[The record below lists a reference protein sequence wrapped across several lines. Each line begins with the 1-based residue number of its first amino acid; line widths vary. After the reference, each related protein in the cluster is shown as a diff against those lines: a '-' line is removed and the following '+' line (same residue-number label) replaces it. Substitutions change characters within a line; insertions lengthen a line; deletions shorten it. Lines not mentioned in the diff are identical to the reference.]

1 MRAALTIALKA
12 VRHGAHANLFSALA
26 LAAVLAPL
34 IVLHGLKVGVIS
46 GMLANLKADPGILR
60 IGVAGHRTLTEQDLA
75 TIRGWP
81 ETAFAAGAPRSIAA
95 TVEMRRSRD
104 DLSIVSA
111 DWLPSAAGDPLLPS
125 GFPALSHTQIALSQ
139 PLANKLDAAPGSRV
153 IASTY
158 RNSQSEELEMD
169 MEVVLVLPASALP
182 GDRALV
188 SQARL
193 VAMAAF
199 SDGAEA
205 TSAAPVYDSLRLYAR
220 SLDAVAPLERA
231 ISRYGFRTSSAAE
244 NIAWVQNLDAIMGG
258 VFAIISGAGLV
269 GYCISLFAMI
279 SAGVRQSRPHLSLLR
294 LLGMGWGALL
304 LFPLAQSLAITLLG
318 LALALALASAAA
330 GAINA
335 LFVAP
340 TLPGELCSIAPDHLT
355 VAIGVSILLAVVV
368 GIWQAWEIR
377 SIQPSEALAE
387 SLA

>member
-1 MRAALTIALKA
+1 MRAALAIALKA
-12 VRHGAHANLFSALA
+12 VRHSAHANLFSALA

-34 IVLHGLKVGVIS
+34 IVLHGLKVGVVG
-46 GMLANLKADPGILR
+46 GMMANLKADPGILR
-60 IGVAGHRTLTEQDLA
+60 IGVAGHRTLTEADLA

-81 ETAFAAGAPRSIAA
+81 ETAFVAGAPRSIAA

-111 DWLPSAAGDPLLPS
+111 DWLPSAAGDPLLPP
-125 GFPALSHTQIALSQ
+125 GLPALSDTQIVLSRS
-139 PLANKLDAAPGSRV
+139 LADKLEASPGARV

-169 MEVVLVLPASALP
+169 MEVVLILPASILP
-182 GDRALV
+182 GERALV

-193 VAMAAF
+193 AAMAAF
-199 SDGAEA
+199 SDGVEGAS
-205 TSAAPVYDSLRLYAR
+205 TAPVYDSLRLYAR
-220 SLDAVAPLERA
+220 TLEAVAPLEQA

-244 NIAWVQNLDAIMGG
+244 NIAWVENLDAIMGG
-258 VFAIISGAGLV
+258 VFAITSGAGLV
-269 GYCISLFAMI
+269 GYCVSLFAMI
-279 SAGVRQSRPHLSLLR
+279 SASVRQNRPQLSLLR
-294 LLGMGWGALL
+294 LLGMGRGTLL
-304 LFPLAQSLAITLLG
+304 LFPLAQSLAITLAG
-318 LALALALASAAA
+318 LALALLLALAAA

-340 TLPGELCSIAPDHLT
+340 ALSGDLCRIAPDHLA
-355 VAIGVSILLAVVV
+355 VAAGVSVFLAVLVAL
-368 GIWQAWEIR
+368 WQAFEIQ